1 VEDVMTSD
9 LLTLTESC
17 EVAEAI
23 ARMSER
29 EVRRAPVVDRDGSLM
44 GIISIDDLLP
54 RLAAD
59 LGALAELIRFQP
71 AHETAPH

>member
-1 VEDVMTSD
+1 
-9 LLTLTESC
+9 
-17 EVAEAI
+17 
-23 ARMSER
+23 MSER